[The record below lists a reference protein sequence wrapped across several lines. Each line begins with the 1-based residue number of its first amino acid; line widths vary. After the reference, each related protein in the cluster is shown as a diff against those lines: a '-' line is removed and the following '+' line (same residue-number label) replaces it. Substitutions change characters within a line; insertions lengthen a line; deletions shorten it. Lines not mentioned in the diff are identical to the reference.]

1 MTKLSKQIKNQIPK
15 HIRNNHELFDLF
27 MEAYY
32 EWLEQTENTY
42 GFLRDFKENFS
53 LDKSMDV
60 FVRSFKREFL
70 ESLPDKTKID
80 KKRLIQHIKNYY
92 LSRGTENSFKF
103 LFKILFDE
111 SVSLYYPKN
120 NILKTSDGTWIANE
134 RVLYL
139 TTFNDMGDIT
149 LRELSQEWL
158 DGSELKTGKGTI
170 KDIKIINNEYYSVA
184 RVVLTDVVGEF
195 TEDEPVTI
203 AGIFQEYIYPIVDTI
218 NITSAGTGY
227 VEQEEINIVAGS
239 YYEIEKSIP
248 ASLVVNLGVTSFLD
262 ENDLVVTVNSVPQ
275 TAGVDYT
282 FDGSNLSLPNAI
294 EGQVANVMLPS
305 YEGDIVI
312 NSVGSGGEI
321 EEILIKEFPIGFS
334 TIPSYTINTSG
345 GSGASLLISY
355 DNNVFIPGRYK
366 DTRGHLSS
374 NMYLQ
379 DSDYYQ
385 EYSYVI
391 RTGISLDT
399 YADAVKKAIHP
410 AGMKFFGEIYSVEDL
425 RMELAAFEDEL
436 KVQLPAFVSI
446 YDGIEDVIKNLVVGP
461 PQGSR
466 DIHLDTFK
474 RTHTDFSTNINFFG
488 NKTIDEINGSNLE
501 RNNIAAE
508 LDFKLTYLGSTLEQ
522 IDQAAFDI
530 YRVSDWVND
539 YRTYTQVEADNF
551 ILSY

>member
-53 LDKSMDV
+53 LDKSMDE

-170 KDIKIINNEYYSVA
+170 KDIKIINNDYYSVA

-345 GSGASLLISY
+345 GSGSSLLISY
-355 DNNVFIPGRYK
+355 DNNVFIAGRYK

-508 LDFKLTYLGSTLEQ
+508 LDFKLTYLGSTLEE